1 MDRLIET
8 GVGPEFLL
16 SEANNYRSRDNIII
30 AASQT
35 LKAGTVLGKVTVGG
49 QYVIHDP
56 EGANGSQAAVAIL
69 YDAVT
74 TGVGETADAVGITR
88 DAEVI
93 AARLTWDDHTAPEKT
108 AAIAQLAAAGIIV
121 RL

>member
-16 SEANNYRSRDNIII
+16 SEANGSRSRENIII

-35 LKAGTVLGKVTVGG
+35 LKAGAVLGRVTVGG

-56 EGANGSQAAVAIL
+56 GASNGSQNAAAIL

-93 AARLTWDDHTAPEKT
+93 GARLTWDDHTAPQKT
-108 AAIAQLAAAGIIV
+108 AAIAQLAAIGIIV